1 MVDSTGDNKPK
12 WGADGATVGYEY
24 ADDSSPPV
32 IGRDAALLSEGA
44 VGRTSFIVARGRRD
58 HEVPEESI
66 AIGTPTQHTERAEY
80 LQGENSI

>member
-12 WGADGATVGYEY
+12 WGRRATVGYEY

-44 VGRTSFIVARGRRD
+44 VGRTSFIVAR
-58 HEVPEESI
+58 PS
-66 AIGTPTQHTERAEY
+66 
-80 LQGENSI
+80 